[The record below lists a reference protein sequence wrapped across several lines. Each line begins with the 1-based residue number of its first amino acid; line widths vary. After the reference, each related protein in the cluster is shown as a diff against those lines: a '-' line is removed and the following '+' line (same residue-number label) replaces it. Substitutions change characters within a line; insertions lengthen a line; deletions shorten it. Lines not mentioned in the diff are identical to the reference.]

1 MTWVVLRGDVLT
13 MPSSLS
19 LTGSSG
25 AGGVSLRPSA
35 ALHDGSMAVR
45 TEWFLYPLSG
55 SLLTCVL
62 STRTGSF
69 AARREKWGAV
79 ITSPGSNQGSV
90 SIFLCLAVLGLGN
103 GVPRSC
109 SILWERAAPATYVP
123 RAAPRAPGVTPPG
136 LLFLFDEVEQCES
149 I

>member
-1 MTWVVLRGDVLT
+1 
-13 MPSSLS
+13 MPSSLG

-25 AGGVSLRPSA
+25 AGGVSL
-35 ALHDGSMAVR
+35 HDGSVAVPA
-45 TEWFLYPLSG
+45 EWFLYRLSG

-62 STRTGSF
+62 SKRTGSF
-69 AARREKWGAV
+69 AARQEKWGAV

-90 SIFLCLAVLGLGN
+90 SIFLSLAVLRLGN

-109 SILWERAAPATYVP
+109 SILWERAAPAMYVP
-123 RAAPRAPGVTPPG
+123 GAAPSAPGVPPPG
-136 LLFLFDEVEQCES
+136 LLFPFDEVEQCES

>member
-13 MPSSLS
+13 MPSSLG

-35 ALHDGSMAVR
+35 ALHDGSVAVPA
-45 TEWFLYPLSG
+45 EWFLYRLSG

-62 STRTGSF
+62 SERTGSF
-69 AARREKWGAV
+69 AARQEKWGAV

-90 SIFLCLAVLGLGN
+90 SIFLSLAVLGLGN

-123 RAAPRAPGVTPPG
+123 GAAPSAPGVPPPG
-136 LLFLFDEVEQCES
+136 LLFPFDEVEQCES